1 MIVKM
6 FLLVLLSVNFIY
18 HVNGASYSNVYVQ
31 SDLVPRGFYQY
42 GTPHASLA
50 APRLSQINTL
60 PSISGYVPCGTP
72 CVYPAQTVATV
83 ASVNPQPNILTYGA
97 PAPSVPVVVT
107 PTKDEAAAYEYG
119 YVVYDDNTGDH
130 KAQRELSDGS
140 VVRGEYSFIQPDG
153 YVREVQYQADDISG
167 FNAVVKNFLP
177 AVAEGK
183 NKVDK
188 KESSPPCPEIK
199 HESLVESNAHKEHG
213 HKTPESSEHGHS
225 KSEESVENE
234 HSKEAPHHLHHIKE
248 SKEESGEKSHET
260 VHFKH
265 EHIQH
270 PIKAASKEDSSDE
283 SDEQSKEAIV
293 VKHNESVEK
302 HHKAPKSSEEE
313 SGDTSESKELKE
325 ELKEIF
331 KKQPVKKVIHSF
343 DKHVKESKEVSVDVS
358 KEESH
363 EGRKHKE
370 VHDLSQPD
378 HLAPYSDIIRCI
390 ESVMRRNNVVPGT
403 AYDGHPSPLTYI
415 VLNKPC

>member
-6 FLLVLLSVNFIY
+6 FLSVLLSVNFIY

-60 PSISGYVPCGTP
+60 PSIPGYVPCGTP
-72 CVYPAQTVATV
+72 CVYPGQTVATV

-97 PAPSVPVVVT
+97 PAPSIPVVVS
-107 PTKDEAAAYEYG
+107 PTKEEAAAYEYG

-177 AVAEGK
+177 AVSEVK
-183 NKVDK
+183 NQVEK

-199 HESLVESNAHKEHG
+199 HESLIESNAQKEHV
-213 HKTPESSEHGHS
+213 HKTPESNEHDHS

-234 HSKEAPHHLHHIKE
+234 HSTEAAHHLHPIKE
-248 SKEESGEKSHET
+248 SKEESGEKSHE
-260 VHFKH
+260 HAHLKH

-270 PIKAASKEDSSDE
+270 PSKAASKEDSSDE
-283 SDEQSKEAIV
+283 SGDKSKEALT
-293 VKHNESVEK
+293 VKPKESEEK

-313 SGDTSESKELKE
+313 SGDASESKESKE
-325 ELKEIF
+325 ELKEKV
-331 KKQPVKKVIHSF
+331 KKQPVKKVIHSV
-343 DKHVKESKEVSVDVS
+343 DKHVKESKEVSVEVS

-363 EGRKHKE
+363 EGHKHKE
-370 VHDLSQPD
+370 VHDLSHPEP
-378 HLAPYSDIIRCI
+378 LASYSDIIRCI
-390 ESVMRRNNVVPGT
+390 ESVMKRNNVVPG
-403 AYDGHPSPLTYI
+403 AMHDGHPSPLTYI
-415 VLNKPC
+415 VLNRPC